1 MHILICDD
9 DAVFAARVETLVRDF
24 FARRGLQV
32 ECTVCHSGEETLARR
47 DLDLYQV
54 ALLDVDLDTMNGIS
68 LGKQLRQC
76 SPEIC
81 LVYVSAYLEFAPEG
95 YTVNAFRY
103 ILKRDLDCQLPRCL
117 DAILHEQDHRAPKTL
132 TIRQNRTETE
142 LPYDSIY
149 YLESDLRKINVYG
162 DVAHQP
168 LCSYYGKLNELP
180 QALFENGF
188 LRVGRSA
195 VVNMKYIRQISSYMV
210 TLRNGVK
217 LGVSRN
223 DHAFL
228 GRGRRFR
235 FPCLWAAL
243 LAAVFLA
250 ASIRHDIGFFNIGS
264 VILNV
269 IYLLVTVLFFGGSW
283 NQKLSAC
290 LVNGI
295 MCLLTENTVSY
306 TFAWCKHIPVREVW
320 RYRSCLFLLVAAVVG
335 AGLLAAYIIRRWR
348 REQALTP
355 LQMLV
360 MSFFP
365 GIVVVL
371 NIVLMVS
378 GGSEVPSMMN
388 MMLTFGLTIAVLI
401 HLGIVQMVNDQ
412 MLQQQTLMVEAVRQK
427 KSAEALL
434 ESYKTQRRLTHEFTN
449 HTDALALLLQ
459 QGDYEGAKAYLST
472 LTKTIAANTTIM
484 NTHNPLLDALLSK
497 KYEEASRKGVMVYF
511 DLPDLR
517 DMPMGQT
524 DLVIV
529 LSNLLNNAIEAAAQA
544 DPPEVYV
551 RMRKSEDE
559 VVLSV
564 RNRVEKDL
572 NLVDGQLPRISQ
584 KGAGHGFGLWN
595 VRDVLKKYGGE
606 YTISC
611 RECWFRFTCTIPLR
625 KL

>member
-1 MHILICDD
+1 MWMS
-9 DAVFAARVETLVRDF
+9 DAFAEMMLGHLV
-24 FARRGLQV
+24 
-32 ECTVCHSGEETLARR
+32 
-47 DLDLYQV
+47 
-54 ALLDVDLDTMNGIS
+54 
-68 LGKQLRQC
+68 
-76 SPEIC
+76 C
-81 LVYVSAYLEFAPEG
+81 LVQG
-95 YTVNAFRY
+95 NAF
-103 ILKRDLDCQLPRCL
+103 ILVEW
-117 DAILHEQDHRAPKTL
+117 A
-132 TIRQNRTETE
+132 
-142 LPYDSIY
+142 Y
-149 YLESDLRKINVYG
+149 
-162 DVAHQP
+162 
-168 LCSYYGKLNELP
+168 
-180 QALFENGF
+180 
-188 LRVGRSA
+188 
-195 VVNMKYIRQISSYMV
+195 
-210 TLRNGVK
+210 
-217 LGVSRN
+217 
-223 DHAFL
+223 L
-228 GRGRRFR
+228 GRGKLRW
-235 FPCLWAAL
+235 PVLWAELLCMGQLGLSLATGMSFFNVQSVLLNVLYLFVTAQLFGGTFADKLTACLINGTMCLLVENTVNYTYSWFTGVRTGEAWQHTGCLIAL
-243 LAAVFLA
+243 CAANLIVGAAVAHSL
-250 ASIRHDIGFFNIGS
+250 
-264 VILNV
+264 
-269 IYLLVTVLFFGGSW
+269 YSW
-283 NQKLSAC
+283 NQKC
-290 LVNGI
+290 
-295 MCLLTENTVSY
+295 
-306 TFAWCKHIPVREVW
+306 
-320 RYRSCLFLLVAAVVG
+320 
-335 AGLLAAYIIRRWR
+335 
-348 REQALTP
+348 ALQP
-355 LQMLV
+355 LQALV

-365 GIVVVL
+365 GVAVVL

-401 HLGIVQMVNDQ
+401 HLGIMQMVNDQ
-412 MLQQQTLMVEAVRQK
+412 MLLQQTLMVEAVRQK

>member
-1 MHILICDD
+1 MSYELKMKLLMHLVCIVQWG
-9 DAVFAARVETLVRDF
+9 VFALIHWEMLGKGKWKHPFACTALAMCGMLV
-24 FARRGLQV
+24 
-32 ECTVCHSGEETLARR
+32 
-47 DLDLYQV
+47 
-54 ALLDVDLDTMNGIS
+54 IS
-68 LGKQLRQC
+68 LW
-76 SPEIC
+76 ID
-81 LVYVSAYLEFAPEG
+81 F
-95 YTVNAFRY
+95 
-103 ILKRDLDCQLPRCL
+103 
-117 DAILHEQDHRAPKTL
+117 
-132 TIRQNRTETE
+132 
-142 LPYDSIY
+142 
-149 YLESDLRKINVYG
+149 
-162 DVAHQP
+162 
-168 LCSYYGKLNELP
+168 
-180 QALFENGF
+180 GF
-188 LRVGRSA
+188 F
-195 VVNMKYIRQISSYMV
+195 N
-210 TLRNGVK
+210 
-217 LGVSRN
+217 
-223 DHAFL
+223 
-228 GRGRRFR
+228 
-235 FPCLWAAL
+235 
-243 LAAVFLA
+243 A
-250 ASIRHDIGFFNIGS
+250 ASIAFN
-264 VILNV
+264 VL
-269 IYLLVTVLFFGGSW
+269 YLLVTSAFFGGTIR
-283 NQKLSAC
+283 QKLMSCMA
-290 LVNGI
+290 NGVV
-295 MCLLTENTVSY
+295 CLLTENTVSY
-306 TFAWCKHIPVREVW
+306 TFAWCMHIPVREVW

-412 MLQQQTLMVEAVRQK
+412 MLLQQTLMVEAVRQK

-517 DMPMGQT
+517 DMPMDQT

-544 DPPEVYV
+544 DPPEIYV
-551 RMRKSEDE
+551 RMRKSEEE

-564 RNRVEKDL
+564 RNRVKEEL

-595 VRDVLKKYGGE
+595 VQDVLKKYGGE

>member
-1 MHILICDD
+1 MTKEMLWLLMGHLVCIGQW
-9 DAVFAARVETLVRDF
+9 AAFIMVE
-24 FARRGLQV
+24 
-32 ECTVCHSGEETLARR
+32 
-47 DLDLYQV
+47 Y
-54 ALLDVDLDTMNGIS
+54 
-68 LGKQLRQC
+68 
-76 SPEIC
+76 
-81 LVYVSAYLEFAPEG
+81 
-95 YTVNAFRY
+95 
-103 ILKRDLDCQLPRCL
+103 
-117 DAILHEQDHRAPKTL
+117 
-132 TIRQNRTETE
+132 
-142 LPYDSIY
+142 
-149 YLESDLRKINVYG
+149 
-162 DVAHQP
+162 
-168 LCSYYGKLNELP
+168 
-180 QALFENGF
+180 
-188 LRVGRSA
+188 
-195 VVNMKYIRQISSYMV
+195 
-210 TLRNGVK
+210 
-217 LGVSRN
+217 
-223 DHAFL
+223 AFL

-243 LAAVFLA
+243 LAAVFLV
-250 ASIRHDIGFFNIGS
+250 ASIRHDIGFFNVES

-412 MLQQQTLMVEAVRQK
+412 MLLQQTLMVEAVRQK
-427 KSAEALL
+427 ESAEALL

-449 HTDALALLLQ
+449 HTEALALLLQ

-484 NTHNPLLDALLSK
+484 DTHNPLLDALLSK

-517 DMPMGQT
+517 DMPMDQT

-529 LSNLLNNAIEAAAQA
+529 FSNLLNNAIEAAAQA
-544 DPPEVYV
+544 DPPEV
-551 RMRKSEDE
+551 
-559 VVLSV
+559 
-564 RNRVEKDL
+564 
-572 NLVDGQLPRISQ
+572 
-584 KGAGHGFGLWN
+584 
-595 VRDVLKKYGGE
+595 
-606 YTISC
+606 
-611 RECWFRFTCTIPLR
+611 
-625 KL
+625 